1 MPSSCAAWVCFFAV
15 LSLARAADATRT
27 LDYTQRN
34 TPFAPEAGVKPP
46 VQSPAV
52 VEDLQ
57 NKRVTPAV
65 IDRKTSPVGDRKAA
79 VDVNETRPKSVQ
91 EKVVKTP
98 DSKAP
103 TRNDLTDKRS
113 GITTAKQINPQRV
126 SKYQESLVAASATN
140 MARFPA
146 VGADTTAK
154 VNRFVFRKN
163 AGEPVDSPIGAPI
176 SPAAGGSPI
185 RK

>member
-1 MPSSCAAWVCFFAV
+1 MPSSGAAWVCFFAV
-15 LSLARAADATRT
+15 LSIGRGADATRT
-27 LDYTQRN
+27 VDYTQRN
-34 TPFAPEAGVKPP
+34 APFAPEAGVKPS
-46 VQSPAV
+46 VQSPSV
-52 VEDLQ
+52 MEDLQ

-79 VDVNETRPKSVQ
+79 IDVHETRPKEVR
-91 EKVVKTP
+91 EKTVKSP
-98 DSKAP
+98 DSKSP
-103 TRNDLTDKRS
+103 TRSDLTDKRS
-113 GITTAKQINPQRV
+113 GITTATQVNPQRV

-176 SPAAGGSPI
+176 SAAAGGSPV

>member
-1 MPSSCAAWVCFFAV
+1 MVWVCGFAV
-15 LSLARAADATRT
+15 LSIGYGADATRPI
-27 LDYTQRN
+27 DYTNRN
-34 TPFAPEAGVKPP
+34 TPFAPEAGVKPS
-46 VQSPAV
+46 VKSPAV
-52 VEDLQ
+52 VDGLQ

-65 IDRKTSPVGDRKAA
+65 IDRKSSSLGDRKAA
-79 VDVNETRPKSVQ
+79 VDVSETRPKSVQ
-91 EKVVKTP
+91 EKVVQSP
-98 DSKAP
+98 DAKKP
-103 TRNDLTDKRS
+103 TRNDMTDRRS
-113 GITTAKQINPQRV
+113 EFTTATQVNPQRV

-146 VGADTTAK
+146 VDRETTAK
-154 VNRFVFRKN
+154 LNRFVFRKN

>member
-1 MPSSCAAWVCFFAV
+1 MPFSCAAWVCFFAV
-15 LSLARAADATRT
+15 LSLSRAADATRT
-27 LDYTQRN
+27 LDYTARN
-34 TPFAPEAGVKPP
+34 TPFAPEAAVKPP

-57 NKRVTPAV
+57 NKRVTPGV
-65 IDRKTSPVGDRKAA
+65 IERKTSPVGSRKAA
-79 VDVNETRPKSVQ
+79 IDVTETRPKSVQ
-91 EKVVKTP
+91 EKVVKSP
-98 DSKAP
+98 DSKSPA
-103 TRNDLTDKRS
+103 RSDLTDKRS
-113 GITTAKQINPQRV
+113 GITTATQVNPQRV

-146 VGADTTAK
+146 VGRDTTAK

-163 AGEPVDSPIGAPI
+163 AGEPVDTPIGAPI